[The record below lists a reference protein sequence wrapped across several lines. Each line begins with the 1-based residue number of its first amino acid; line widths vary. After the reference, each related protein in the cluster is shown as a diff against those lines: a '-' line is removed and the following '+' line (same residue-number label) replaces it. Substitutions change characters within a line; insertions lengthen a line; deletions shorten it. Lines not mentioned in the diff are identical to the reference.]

1 MCSFCPNL
9 RIVIVDHILT
19 NPAKLVL
26 ILLHPRTLGSY
37 WPFPSFQMKIVQHLR
52 RVRDRTRVWICGMGE
67 G

>member
-37 WPFPSFQMKIVQHLR
+37 WPSQAFK
-52 RVRDRTRVWICGMGE
+52 
-67 G
+67 